1 MRCCATRSFT
11 GSRPCGP
18 DGRPHVTPL
27 IGVWWEG
34 ALHFTTGASE
44 RKARNLA
51 ANPHCVLTTGVNSLA
66 DGLDVVVEGCG
77 RTHVTDLASLAGVA
91 DAFVAKYGPHFAKP
105 DGTWAG
111 LDDMIRD
118 GEVMLFRVAPGQ
130 GVRVREGHDLQR
142 DALAVLRSAGEASP
156 TTVTGVDRIL
166 VTRADF

>member
-1 MRCCATRSFT
+1 MERIPTTELTPFSGEDAVPTAWERGREVLRDAELYWVT
-11 GSRPCGP
+11 TVRP

-51 ANPHCVLTTGVNSLA
+51 ANPHCALTTGVNSLA
-66 DGLDVVVEGCG
+66 DGLDVVVEGAAA
-77 RTHVTDLASLAGVA
+77 HVTDPASLAGVA

-118 GEVMLFRVAPGQ
+118 GEVMLFRVAPVKAFGF
-130 GVRVREGHDLQR
+130 GKG
-142 DALAVLRSAGEASP
+142 
-156 TTVTGVDRIL
+156 TTYSE
-166 VTRADF
+166 TRWRF